1 MVIKPE
7 QPKMTCWLCFEMVQ
21 SKCDGFSDR
30 TVYAKD
36 PNLKYCFDTCLG
48 VVNEMKSMRQTK
60 GAC

>member
-1 MVIKPE
+1 
-7 QPKMTCWLCFEMVQ
+7 MTCWLCFEMVQ